1 MENEKEFMMTNLIS
15 TLIKDEWDA
24 IEGYNGSIA
33 TLSDE
38 AGMEDIISILE
49 DIRDEE
55 YVHVGQLESCL
66 SILSGDPTEH
76 IEDGSEEGFEQLEL
90 PEEDDEEF
98 EDEEIEEELTEDWL
112 TRAVIRV
119 FLDPKSNEFNSDVK
133 KLDNLCKSY
142 RIKGYF
148 VPSDMYVIK
157 PVADTRSGL
166 KQVGKDIMWYIDRN
180 IDSFVRYSNDS
191 VFREAFTKDIDTET
205 ESLHESEKPT
215 KVSEQEMKKIICSMI
230 KQYDASEEEVF
241 DEIQS
246 ADPEISKDTV
256 HRLYQMCAG
265 KKQTNESL
273 ETSFDEFWEELDDLE
288 D

>member
-133 KLDNLCKSY
+133 KLDNL
-142 RIKGYF
+142 
-148 VPSDMYVIK
+148 
-157 PVADTRSGL
+157 
-166 KQVGKDIMWYIDRN
+166 
-180 IDSFVRYSNDS
+180 
-191 VFREAFTKDIDTET
+191 
-205 ESLHESEKPT
+205 
-215 KVSEQEMKKIICSMI
+215 
-230 KQYDASEEEVF
+230 
-241 DEIQS
+241 
-246 ADPEISKDTV
+246 
-256 HRLYQMCAG
+256 
-265 KKQTNESL
+265 
-273 ETSFDEFWEELDDLE
+273 
-288 D
+288 

>member
-90 PEEDDEEF
+90 PEEDEEEF
-98 EDEEIEEELTEDWL
+98 EDKEIKTESMCLAEDDEDGEEFFEVQNADGDQIHLFDTEEEAIEYAEQDED
-112 TRAVIRV
+112 AFSVIRYEKYYDEDGEEV
-119 FLDPKSNEFNSDVK
+119 DFEPAGKVWSKKSN
-133 KLDNLCKSY
+133 
-142 RIKGYF
+142 
-148 VPSDMYVIK
+148 
-157 PVADTRSGL
+157 
-166 KQVGKDIMWYIDRN
+166 
-180 IDSFVRYSNDS
+180 
-191 VFREAFTKDIDTET
+191 

-215 KVSEQEMKKIICSMI
+215 KVSEQEMKKVICSMI

-246 ADPEISKDTV
+246 ADPKISKDTV
-256 HRLYQMCAG
+256 HRLYQMCTG

-273 ETSFDEFWEELDDLE
+273 ESSFDEFWEELDDLE